1 MKKLQNRLIIVIVS
15 GILLATLISGA
26 ISLFSFI
33 SVGEERS
40 ISILNKELK
49 LSASYINETFADV
62 EKFTHTLSDYYLKNC
77 PEPSNLTSSEGTEYM
92 NICKELAMNLIK
104 DNEILCATYFRLN
117 PELVH
122 SGTGGF
128 FLSATSDNHSVTEQ
142 PPTDISAYDPEDISH
157 VGWYYVP
164 VEAGKPIWMD
174 EYFNENNGLLM
185 ISYVAPLYLDD
196 GALLGVVGIDVN
208 MEKVYNHYSA
218 VKLYNTGIEAIMS
231 DNGEIKN
238 SAQSI
243 HLTEEDKAK
252 ILGSSTGIHLT
263 YVDRQQ
269 EMTLLSERLINGDY
283 LLLAIQNEDL
293 YKTENRMILTVIII
307 TIFVCA
313 VVILFLMKT
322 LFQVFNKYKTD
333 GLTQVENRNSY
344 LDEVGEMDYAIQTE
358 KGPALTVIVFDVNGL
373 KQTNDVLGHKMGD
386 ALLKDAVSIIQSHFP
401 DMTVFRIGGDE
412 FVICSMH
419 SSANALAYQLEK
431 FREEMYRKARNYDAA
446 ASMVIVSSGI
456 ATYDANTD
464 HCYEDVFH
472 RADRDMYQVKATLY
486 KVAGIFV
493 EESGATAEEMG

>member
-15 GILLATLISGA
+15 GILLATLVSGA

-49 LSASYINETFADV
+49 LSASYINETFTDV
-62 EKFTHTLSDYYLKNC
+62 EKFTHTLLDYYLQNC
-77 PEPSNLTSSEGTEYM
+77 PELSNLTSAEGTAYM

-117 PELVH
+117 PELID

-142 PPTDISAYDPEDISH
+142 PPTDILAYDPEDISH

-164 VEAGKPIWMD
+164 VVAEKPIWMD
-174 EYFNENNGLLM
+174 EYFNENNGILM
-185 ISYVAPLYLDD
+185 ISYVAPLYMDD
-196 GALLGVVGIDVN
+196 GTLLGVVGIDVN
-208 MEKVYNHYSA
+208 MEKVYSHYST
-218 VKLYNTGIEAIMS
+218 VKLYNTGVEAIMS

-243 HLTEEDKAK
+243 NLTEDEKAK
-252 ILGSSTGIHLT
+252 ILASGTGVQLT

-269 EMTLLSERLINGDY
+269 EMTLLSEQLINGDY
-283 LLLAIQNEDL
+283 LLLTIQNEDL
-293 YKTENRMILTVIII
+293 YQTENRMILTVIII

-313 VVILFLMKT
+313 VVILLLMKT

-344 LDEVGEMDYAIQTE
+344 LDEIREIDHAIQNG
-358 KGPALTVIVFDVNGL
+358 KGVALTLIVFDVNGL
-373 KQTNDVLGHKMGD
+373 KQTNDTLGHKMGD
-386 ALLKDAVSIIQSHFP
+386 ALLKEAVSIIQRYFP
-401 DMTVFRIGGDE
+401 DMPIFRIGGDE
-412 FVICSMH
+412 FVVCAMH
-419 SSANALAYQLEK
+419 TSSSHVLLCKIVVSAEISLEWMMPK
-431 FREEMYRKARNYDAA
+431 ISLLD
-446 ASMVIVSSGI
+446 
-456 ATYDANTD
+456 
-464 HCYEDVFH
+464 
-472 RADRDMYQVKATLY
+472 
-486 KVAGIFV
+486 
-493 EESGATAEEMG
+493 